1 MTNKEIEKVNNAYE
15 EYCKHDGK
23 KLYHLPFII
32 WLKQV
37 AKIKPADYNK
47 ESEDKEWEHN
57 LTE

>member
-1 MTNKEIEKVNNAYE
+1 MTDIEIEKVNNAYE

-37 AKIKPADYNK
+37 ARINPSDYYRESGEK
-47 ESEDKEWEHN
+47 E
-57 LTE
+57 